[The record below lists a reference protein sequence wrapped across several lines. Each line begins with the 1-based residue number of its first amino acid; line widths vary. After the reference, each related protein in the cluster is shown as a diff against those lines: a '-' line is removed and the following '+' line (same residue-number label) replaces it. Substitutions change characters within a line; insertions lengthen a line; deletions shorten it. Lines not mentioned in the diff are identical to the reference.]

1 MKLSVYMI
9 TCNEEARLARTLAQ
23 AAKVADEIV
32 VVDSGSTDE
41 TLKIAE
47 SFGAKT
53 FYHEWKSYCDQKHYA
68 ESLCENIPEN
78 VCVLAY
84 NKKFECARLKELAEK
99 FPDLSKH
106 LLNIK
111 RNSDYGFFGKAACA
125 LYFSPSRRLSFPG
138 ISSSYRFFK
147 QMKKLNKVLSNQPKS
162 VFSSHFYGR
171 FDITRLNS

>member
-1 MKLSVYMI
+1 MKLSDLIKNIEYTSV
-9 TCNEEARLARTLAQ
+9 
-23 AAKVADEIV
+23 
-32 VVDSGSTDE
+32 SGSADIDIKAVCYDSRKASEGSVFVCITGFATDGHKYAASAVE
-41 TLKIAE
+41 KGAVALIAE
-47 SFGAKT
+47 
-53 FYHEWKSYCDQKHYA
+53 HEI
-68 ESLCENIPEN
+68 ENIPEN